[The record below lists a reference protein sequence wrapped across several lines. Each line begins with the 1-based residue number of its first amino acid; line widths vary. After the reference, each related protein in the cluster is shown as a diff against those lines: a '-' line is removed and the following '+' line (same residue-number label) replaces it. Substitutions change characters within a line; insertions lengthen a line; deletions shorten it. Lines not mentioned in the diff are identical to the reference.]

1 MLTPL
6 KYVLMSLNIS
16 AIYAIVRQIYGKSLP
31 PQERYGRCKD
41 VKYDESP
48 LTITQFY
55 TVLESDDSLLLFS
68 ISITTHEHCVI

>member
-31 PQERYGRCKD
+31 PQERYGDAKTSNMMRA
-41 VKYDESP
+41 
-48 LTITQFY
+48 
-55 TVLESDDSLLLFS
+55 
-68 ISITTHEHCVI
+68 H